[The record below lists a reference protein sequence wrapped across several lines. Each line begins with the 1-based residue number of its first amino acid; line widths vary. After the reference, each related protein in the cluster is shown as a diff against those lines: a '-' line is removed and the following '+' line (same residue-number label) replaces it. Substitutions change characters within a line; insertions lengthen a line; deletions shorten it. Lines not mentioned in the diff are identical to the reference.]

1 MCLAEQLLKAYI
13 ELMTK
18 TKTPFLTR
26 RSLILTGA
34 ASAALAACNSGG
46 RRGSAAADAA
56 PAAFSDSPW
65 RTMTDAEWKSKLEPA
80 AYKVLRHEDT
90 ERPFSSPLN
99 DEKRAGT
106 FHCAG
111 CDLAIFASDTKYD
124 SGTGWPSFFDVIDGS
139 VGTKADNALFYTRTE
154 YHCARCLGHQG
165 HVCDDGPAP
174 TGLRYCNNGVA
185 LTFKPA

>member
-1 MCLAEQLLKAYI
+1 MTHSVFSRRLFLL
-13 ELMTK
+13 
-18 TKTPFLTR
+18 
-26 RSLILTGA
+26 SGA
-34 ASAALAACNSGG
+34 TVALAACSGG
-46 RRGSAAADAA
+46 APKASAATPSDYTDDEWRSLTEQDWKSRLT
-56 PAAFSDSPW
+56 PAAF
-65 RTMTDAEWKSKLEPA
+65 A
-80 AYKVLRHEDT
+80 VLRKHDT

-111 CDLAIFASDTKYD
+111 CDLALFSSDTKFD
-124 SGTGWPSFFDVIDGS
+124 SGTGWPSFWDFIPGTLGTSIDR
-139 VGTKADNALFYTRTE
+139 KLFIARTE

-165 HVCDDGPAP
+165 HVFEDGPAP